1 MLIERNIQEDE
12 QVGVIFSIRAWLD
25 SWTYQRKGWRQPIP
39 KSISTTMPTTSEDA
53 WSRREREIHPTDKTI
68 SLIPIYFETSSYW
81 ICENKVE
88 IIPPPPREIINNLGN
103 FTEERTW
110 QLLPLRKRVNSN
122 EFFKIIS
129 IPYLFNPFC
138 VFSSIRFL
146 FFFFFFVS
154 RKLTANQRQVT
165 FIQLFWDE
173 FLSFIPFLC
182 FFLYTHLTLLNNEFF
197 LLSILLEIN

>member
-39 KSISTTMPTTSEDA
+39 KSISTIMPTTSEDA

-146 FFFFFFVS
+146 FFFFFFCLPKIDCQSTTSYIYSTVL
-154 RKLTANQRQVT
+154 RW
-165 FIQLFWDE
+165 I
-173 FLSFIPFLC
+173 SFIPFLC